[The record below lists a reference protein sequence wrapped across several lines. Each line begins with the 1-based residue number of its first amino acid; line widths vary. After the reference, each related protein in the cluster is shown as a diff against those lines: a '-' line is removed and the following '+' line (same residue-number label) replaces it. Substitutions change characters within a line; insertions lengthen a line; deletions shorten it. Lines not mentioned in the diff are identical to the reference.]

1 MKYVRVILT
10 PEAADAYQNLM
21 SKVSD
26 SKQEEVI
33 LNAFLQ
39 KVELLKENIH
49 YGQPIAK
56 KLIPAEYKTRYG
68 ITNLLLNKPR
78 KTTGYIFT

>member
-56 KLIPAEYKTRYG
+56 
-68 ITNLLLNKPR
+68 N
-78 KTTGYIFT
+78 